1 MGGVDPLVDDVDD
14 MATGGV
20 GQPGQLL
27 EMFLSGTLIEGLQG
41 SSDEYDP
48 IQTDAVVDQLGRNVA
63 S

>member
-1 MGGVDPLVDDVDD
+1 MVDDVDN

-20 GQPGQLL
+20 GQPSQLL

-41 SSDEYDP
+41 SSDEYNP
-48 IQTDAVVDQLGRNVA
+48 IQTEAVVDQLGRNVA

>member
-1 MGGVDPLVDDVDD
+1 MGGVDPLVDDVDN

-20 GQPGQLL
+20 GQPSQLL

-41 SSDEYDP
+41 SSDEYNP

>member
-1 MGGVDPLVDDVDD
+1 MVDDVDD